1 MASLEEAASDLTET
15 ISITVRMGSDGAWRR
30 AARVALLLIAGLT
43 ASAAPRSPFSAPA
56 PAAAAPSAVSRAMQA
71 SDPDSTGLD
80 DEDDGDDED
89 APPIPVFEDEKAAPP
104 PPPVSGNVP
113 VMRDSSSIL
122 RVSPPD
128 STAPAE
134 TLRYVPP
141 GESIRGVGPLPARPG
156 DEPAP
161 IVKKP
166 KGGLF
171 GVPPIFIIL
180 GLTVVHILIV
190 NRVTE

>member
-1 MASLEEAASDLTET
+1 
-15 ISITVRMGSDGAWRR
+15 
-30 AARVALLLIAGLT
+30 
-43 ASAAPRSPFSAPA
+43 
-56 PAAAAPSAVSRAMQA
+56 MQA

-80 DEDDGDDED
+80 DEDDGDDEE
-89 APPIPVFEDEKAAPP
+89 APPIPVFEDEQPAPP
-104 PPPVSGNVP
+104 PASGNVP
-113 VMRDSSSIL
+113 VTRDSSAIL

-128 STAPAE
+128 STAPPE

-141 GESIRGVGPLPARPG
+141 GEGIRGIGPLPARPG

-190 NRVTE
+190 NTVTE

>member
-1 MASLEEAASDLTET
+1 
-15 ISITVRMGSDGAWRR
+15 MGSDGAWRR
-30 AARVALLLIAGLT
+30 ATRVALFLIAGLT
-43 ASAAPRSPFSAPA
+43 ASAAPRSPFST
-56 PAAAAPSAVSRAMQA
+56 PAAAAPSTASRAMQA
-71 SDPDSTGLD
+71 SDPDTTDVG
-80 DEDDGDDED
+80 DEDDGDDGE
-89 APPIPVFEDEKAAPP
+89 APPIPVFEDEQPAPP
-104 PPPVSGNVP
+104 PPSTNVP
-113 VMRDSSSIL
+113 AMRDSSAIL

-141 GESIRGVGPLPARPG
+141 SERIMGVGPRQERPG

-171 GVPPIFIIL
+171 GLPPIFIIL
-180 GLTVVHILIV
+180 GLTVVHIMV
-190 NRVTE
+190 VRTVTE